1 MARYAL
7 HGKAALITGGAQGIG
22 FGIASALTRRGA
34 RVALVDLDPDSV
46 GDAAAALG
54 ADNAIAVTAD
64 VTNSD
69 AMDTAVAA
77 AVDRFGGID
86 VVVANAG
93 IAPQPASMRVMAR
106 AEFERV
112 VEVDLLGV
120 YRTVRAGIGQIVERR
135 GHAVLVSS
143 IYAFVNGMLVSP
155 YAVSKAGVEQLGR
168 ALRVELAP
176 HGASATVAY
185 FAFVDTPMLTRAL
198 QQSPAVEQAQGE
210 IVPAFLRK
218 TITPQRAGE
227 AVARAIERR
236 QPRVIAPRYWAAM
249 SVLRGVTGPALDYF
263 GTRYSR
269 IQSLLQETEKEG
281 TGAHRLL
288 EEGTQEEEETDPA

>member
-22 FGIASALTRRGA
+22 FGIAGALVSRGA

-46 GDAAAALG
+46 GDAAVSLG
-54 ADNAIAVTAD
+54 ADSAIAVTAD

-93 IAPQPASMRVMAR
+93 IAPHPASMRVMDS

-120 YRTVRAGIGQIVERR
+120 YRTVRAAIGEIVERR
-135 GHAVLVSS
+135 GQAVLVSS

-185 FAFVDTPMLTRAL
+185 FGFVDTPMVSRAL
-198 QQSPAVEQAQGE
+198 EQNPTVERAQEE

-218 TITPQRAGE
+218 PITPERAGE

-249 SVLRGVTGPALDYF
+249 SLLRGVTGPALDYL

-269 IQSLLQETEKEG
+269 VQSLLQETEQEG
-281 TGAHRLL
+281 RGAQALL
-288 EEGTQEEEETDPA
+288 QEGPREDHTTEPR